1 MTAPYR
7 LNPAWGDPTFPDPS
21 LALSEPNGLLA
32 VGGDLSP
39 NRILN
44 AYRNGIFPW
53 FSEGDPLIW
62 WSPAPRAVIFP
73 QDLKISKS
81 LQKTIRKGTYQITLD
96 QAFAEVIEGCS
107 QPRLGSSEDDNDTEP
122 GTWITAEMQQAYID
136 LHQHGFAHSVE
147 AWFEGEL
154 VGGLY
159 GLSLGKVFFGESMF
173 TRRTDASKVAFVTL
187 VKQLIK
193 WDFQLIDCQIASG
206 HLRRFGAIDIPRE
219 QFMDY
224 LNQYAEPIDSHRGM
238 WRLTPQNTK
247 NGDFD

>member
-1 MTAPYR
+1 MGAPYR
-7 LNPAWGDPTFPDPS
+7 LNPAWGDSTFPDPS

-53 FSEGDPLIW
+53 FSEGEPILW

-73 QDLKISKS
+73 KEIKVSKS
-81 LQKTIRKGTYQITLD
+81 LKKTIRKGIYQITLD
-96 QAFAEVIEGCS
+96 RAFDEVVERCS
-107 QPRLGSSEDDNDTEP
+107 QPRIIDGDVED
-122 GTWITAEMQQAYID
+122 GTWITDEMKQAYID
-136 LHQHGFAHSVE
+136 LHMHGFAHSVE

-159 GLSLGKVFFGESMF
+159 GISMGKVFFGESMF
-173 TRRTDASKVAFVTL
+173 TRKTDASKVAFVVL
-187 VKQLIK
+187 VNQLIE
-193 WDFQLIDCQIASG
+193 WGFELIDCQVASN
-206 HLRRFGAIDIPRE
+206 HLSRFGAVDIPRK

-224 LNQYAEPIDSHRGM
+224 LDQYAEPIDSHQGI
-238 WRLTPQNTK
+238 WSLHQQK
-247 NGDFD
+247 AQSGGVD

>member
-1 MTAPYR
+1 MAAPYR

-53 FSEGDPLIW
+53 YSEGEPIIW

-73 QDLKISKS
+73 KELKVSKS
-81 LQKTIRKGTYQITLD
+81 LNKTIRKGLYQITLD

-107 QPRLGSSEDDNDTEP
+107 QPRSNGDESDAQP
-122 GTWITAEMQQAYID
+122 GTWITAEMRQAYID

-159 GLSLGKVFFGESMF
+159 GLSMGKVFFGESMF
-173 TRRTDASKVAFVTL
+173 TRKTDASKVAFVTL
-187 VKQLIK
+187 VRQLIA

-206 HLRRFGAIDIPRE
+206 HLSRFGAVDIPRE
-219 QFMDY
+219 RFMDY
-224 LNQYAEPIDSHRGM
+224 LDQYAEPIDSHRGI
-238 WRLTPQNTK
+238 WRLDS
-247 NGDFD
+247 NGIILG